1 MLKKIRYE
9 KYEIFSIDSN
19 YLQLGIQIVNKKY
32 KIIKKLKDT
41 KRNFVAIIEINNKK
55 YVFKEPRNEYRIPQR
70 KIMTLLKKGEAV
82 TTLKNINRLNNE
94 GFSDF
99 VKPLLAITSRK
110 FGMIE
115 YSGFL
120 MEYFEG
126 IIDINKNLEF
136 VKLVKKMHK
145 NRVYHGDFN
154 PGNFLVKDNVVKII
168 DTQAKKMFFGKYR
181 AHYDMLTMKM
191 DSYKEMKYPYE
202 KDIFYYFALGVKKLK
217 RLKFI
222 EKIKEKKKKLRDK
235 GWKI

>member
-19 YLQLGIQIVNKKY
+19 HLQLGIQIVNKKY

-154 PGNFLVKDNVVKII
+154 PGNFLVKDNIIKII

>member
-181 AHYDMLTMKM
+181 AHYDMITMKM

-202 KDIFYYFALGVKKLK
+202 KDIFYYFALIVKKFK

>member
-136 VKLVKKMHK
+136 VKLVTKMHK

-154 PGNFLVKDNVVKII
+154 PGNFLVKDNIIKII

-202 KDIFYYFALGVKKLK
+202 KNIFYYFALGVKKLK

>member
-82 TTLKNINRLNNE
+82 TTLKNINRLNSE

-154 PGNFLVKDNVVKII
+154 PGNFLVKDNIIKII

-202 KDIFYYFALGVKKLK
+202 KNIFYYFALGVKKLK

>member
-154 PGNFLVKDNVVKII
+154 PGNFLVKDNIIKII

>member
-154 PGNFLVKDNVVKII
+154 PGNFLVKDNIIKII

-202 KDIFYYFALGVKKLK
+202 KNIFYYFALGVKKLK

>member
-82 TTLKNINRLNNE
+82 TTLKNINRLNHE

-126 IIDINKNLEF
+126 IIDINKKLEF
-136 VKLVKKMHK
+136 VELVKKMHK

-181 AHYDMLTMKM
+181 AHYDMITMKM

-202 KDIFYYFALGVKKLK
+202 KDIFYYFALIVKKFK